1 MADTDLEYLLLQG
14 QKLCKD
20 TDTLKPVSKIHKS
33 LRQLCR
39 NADHSSKQL
48 LGGNDEQYAK
58 EFLANRGLDLHSYG
72 SVLKKLRTYQD
83 QNAMATCDAKPVMDY
98 SSSVESLMGRHV
110 EDYIKNL
117 EGRTD
122 EKEAVSG
129 SARDLIE
136 TSWGKI
142 KKGLVYNEFASDS
155 YDVSFCLQNLPITKK
170 NTHFT
175 FDPSGGGGDFPFI
188 EDVKDYIRAK
198 ESGEP
203 VGELIGRFLDT
214 MHRSNADATVA
225 HIWNV
230 VKYMHDIT
238 PQRSANGSFNERFS
252 EENQTKLVKNAK
264 NYLEDKYQS
273 FLIKETRH
281 LDIGGAVGDT
291 GHMAAVIG
299 SYVFM
304 NAGRPPAAAAVQQQQ
319 QQFDFH
325 VNEQSVWPLLY
336 FCFRCGRTDVAEHFV
351 RESGLAL
358 DDLVN
363 VFTHLKDGSFT
374 GRAATN
380 VGVTLN
386 RYYRTL
392 PAAVCGDNAF
402 RKTTFSLLGL
412 VEANAEKA
420 AVAKTVE
427 DKLWMLLVEHSAA
440 KYADASDGLDY
451 GALQRYVLDHGKPYR
466 DQQPHVYFEL
476 LFLVGQFESAVD
488 FLYRNAA
495 AAAYSN
501 HAVHIAIG
509 LREKR
514 VLATPGYLQAPFLSN
529 ENVDVRFARLN
540 YTRLV
545 LLFCHEFESQY
556 PHYAA
561 YYYYFLRDGDGD
573 DCDGGGG
580 RDQRWQLFYRCV
592 ADLATSFDGNM
603 CEWMFGAEGGR
614 LRDVYAADTVD
625 AVVDRTLE
633 LALDRS
639 RPEVAIE
646 LYTMRSDRA
655 AYGVMNGMLSRAIYE
670 FDVPRTRERMRRHG
684 VGAGAKNYCD
694 RVYAY
699 AEHLHAAKGSGG
711 LETAAVTRGGP
722 IDTFQVLRDVYA
734 FFYHWSEFRFQ
745 EAVDKAADSGLVPFT
760 EGRDFRRCLDNCT
773 SRYGELVQRNV
784 SHFLKSVADALCNEH
799 TNVSGGRQN
808 RDGDDDEEEDDSAAD
823 NEGSLTEDE
832 DSDVFDRSRGTGSGG
847 WTKRRLRNAV
857 KTVYLF
863 AAQLPVHVAQDAV
876 EYISANASIVHLN

>member
-1 MADTDLEYLLLQG
+1 MDNTDLEYLLLQG

-20 TDTLKPVSKIHKS
+20 IDSLKPVSKIHKS

-39 NADHSSKQL
+39 NADHSTKQL

-58 EFLANRGLDLHSYG
+58 EFLANRGLDLYSYG

-83 QNAMATCDAKPVMDY
+83 NAIATCDAKPVMDY
-98 SSSVESLMGRHV
+98 SSSVESLMGRYV

-117 EGRTD
+117 EGTD
-122 EKEAVSG
+122 GKEADRY
-129 SARDLIE
+129 ARDMP
-136 TSWGKI
+136 TSWDKI

-155 YDVSFCLQNLPITKK
+155 YDVSFCLQNLPTTKS
-170 NTHFT
+170 THFT
-175 FDPSGGGGDFPFI
+175 FDPSAGGGDFPFV

-198 ESGEP
+198 ENGGEAA
-203 VGELIGRFLDT
+203 GELIGRFLDT
-214 MHRSNADATVA
+214 VHRVNTDATVA

-230 VKYMHDIT
+230 VRYMHDIT
-238 PQRSANGSFNERFS
+238 PQRSATGSFNERFS
-252 EENQTKLVKNAK
+252 DENQTKLVKNAK

-281 LDIGGAVGDT
+281 LNICGGGVGDRNYMT
-291 GHMAAVIG
+291 AVIG
-299 SYVFM
+299 AYVFT
-304 NAGRPPAAAAVQQQQ
+304 NHHPRRPAPAHMQYH
-319 QQFDFH
+319 DFNVDEH
-325 VNEQSVWPLLY
+325 TIWPLLY

-363 VFTHLKDGSFT
+363 VFVHLKDGSFT
-374 GRAATN
+374 ERATTN

-392 PAAVCGDNAF
+392 PAAACENAF
-402 RKTTFSLLGL
+402 RKATFSLLGL
-412 VEANAEKA
+412 VEANTEKA

-427 DKLWMLLVEHSAA
+427 DKLWMLLVEHFAA

-488 FLYRNAA
+488 FLYRSAA

-540 YTRLV
+540 YTRLM
-545 LLFCHEFESQY
+545 LLFCHEFESKY

-561 YYYYFLRDGDGD
+561 YYYYFLRDVHRPGD
-573 DCDGGGG
+573 DDSRNGGDGGGLE
-580 RDQRWQLFYRCV
+580 QHQQLFHRCV

-603 CEWMFGAEGGR
+603 CEWMFGTEGGR
-614 LRDVYAADTVD
+614 LRDAFSADTVD

-639 RPEVAIE
+639 RPEVAVK

-655 AYGVMNGMLSRAIYE
+655 AYGVMNGMLSRAVYE
-670 FDVPRTRERMRRHG
+670 FDVSGARERLRRRV
-684 VGAGAKNYCD
+684 VGGGDKNFHD
-694 RVYAY
+694 RVYEY
-699 AEHLHAAKGSGG
+699 AEQLHAKRGG
-711 LETAAVTRGGP
+711 PEAPVTRGGP
-722 IDTFQVLRDVYA
+722 VDTFRVLRDMYA
-734 FFYHWSEFRFQ
+734 FFYHWSEFRFRA
-745 EAVDKAADSGLVPFT
+745 AVEKAADSGLVPFA

-773 SRYGELVQRNV
+773 GRYGELVQRNV
-784 SHFLKSVADALCNEH
+784 SHFLKSVTDALCDEH
-799 TNVSGGRQN
+799 RNVSSGRPN
-808 RDGDDDEEEDDSAAD
+808 RDDEDDSTGDDD
-823 NEGSLTEDE
+823 GSLIEDE
-832 DSDVFDRSRGTGSGG
+832 DSDTFDRSREACGGGGGGSG

-863 AAQLPVHVAQDAV
+863 AAQLPVNVALDAV
-876 EYISANASIVHLN
+876 EYISANASIMRLD